1 MSGFPH
7 RRPVVV
13 STTVRGQQLRKD
25 HHVEQPRTADQRA
38 PRAAELF
45 PGFGPQQPCTQ
56 SSQNGQPVST
66 QPYGSQANRSPN
78 YGTLYTQVDYGQ

>member
-1 MSGFPH
+1 MSNNP
-7 RRPVVV
+7 
-13 STTVRGQQLRKD
+13 
-25 HHVEQPRTADQRA
+25 EQPTSGRHVPPNHPQAS
-38 PRAAELF
+38 
-45 PGFGPQQPCTQ
+45 GPQQPCTQ